1 VEPTGDVAQ
10 FIAEVDHPLKDGV
23 ETLRTA
29 ILGADPRI
37 TEHVKWN
44 ARATGTPGCTA

>member
-23 ETLRTA
+23 ETLRTV
-29 ILGADPRI
+29 ILGADPGI

-44 ARATGTPGCTA
+44 ARATGTPGWTA